1 MGKKKIDK
9 LKLIES
15 KLQRNV
21 AFCKR
26 KRGFLKKAIEL
37 SSLCDQQ
44 ILIVIFDKD
53 RNRLVQFSSDSEF
66 QFQAAYKAYRDIKVS
81 SKANQDNYEKFTNDD
96 YENLEKLDFRSVR
109 YKKKD
114 RYGDNHEVIS
124 EFEEVNLH
132 DKSQALND
140 AQSEGIEEQSE
151 TQKSNPGTQSLQQA
165 IKQSPISQLKLVNTI
180 SAAVISPNLDESSA
194 LKQVVNKKQT
204 RQQFVPPQQQ

>member
-66 QFQAAYKAYRDIKVS
+66 QFQAAYKAYRDIKVN

-114 RYGDNHEVIS
+114 RYGNDDEVIS
-124 EFEEVNLH
+124 EFEEINLNE
-132 DKSQALND
+132 KSQAIDD
-140 AQSEGIEEQSE
+140 AQSVEMEEQSD
-151 TQKSNPGTQSLQQA
+151 TLKSVAANHSLQQA
-165 IKQSPISQLKLVNTI
+165 SKQSSIPTKQANNNT
-180 SAAVISPNLDESSA
+180 AVLTLNLDESS
-194 LKQVVNKKQT
+194 K
-204 RQQFVPPQQQ
+204 

>member
-66 QFQAAYKAYRDIKVS
+66 QFQAAYKAYRDIKVN
-81 SKANQDNYEKFTNDD
+81 SKANQDNYEKFTNED

-114 RYGDNHEVIS
+114 RYGNDDEVIS
-124 EFEEVNLH
+124 EFEEINLN
-132 DKSQALND
+132 DKSQAIDD
-140 AQSEGIEEQSE
+140 AQSVEMEEQGD
-151 TQKSNPGTQSLQQA
+151 TLKSVAATHSLQQA
-165 IKQSPISQLKLVNTI
+165 SKQSSIPTKQANNNT
-180 SAAVISPNLDESSA
+180 AVLTLNLDESS
-194 LKQVVNKKQT
+194 K
-204 RQQFVPPQQQ
+204 